1 MYVRVC
7 TYTQHGQQV
16 LRQHKVMHAK
26 SLQSC
31 PILCDPIDHSLPD
44 SSIHGFPRQEYWSG
58 LPCPPPG
65 DLPNPG
71 IESVSLNVSCTGRRV
86 LLPLAPPEKSTQ
98 SNERQ

>member
-1 MYVRVC
+1 MCVC

-16 LRQHKVMHAK
+16 LRQHKVMRAK

-44 SSIHGFPRQEYWSG
+44 SSIHGFPRQEHWSG

-71 IESVSLNVSCTGRRV
+71 IESVSLKSPALAGGFLTTSAPGKPPWCIVDV
-86 LLPLAPPEKSTQ
+86 L
-98 SNERQ
+98 

>member
-16 LRQHKVMHAK
+16 LRQHKVMRAK

-31 PILCDPIDHSLPD
+31 PILCDHIDHSLPD
-44 SSIHGFPRQEYWSG
+44 SSIHGFPRQEHWSG